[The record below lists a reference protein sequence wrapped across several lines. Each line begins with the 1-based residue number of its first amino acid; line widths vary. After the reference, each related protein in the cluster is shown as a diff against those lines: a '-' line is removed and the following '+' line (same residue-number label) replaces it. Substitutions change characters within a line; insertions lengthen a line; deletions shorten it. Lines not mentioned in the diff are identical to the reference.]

1 MIQQSNGNRRF
12 ARSAHLSAHSQAHQG
27 NRISSFLVFH
37 RRPGLDAKEFPSR
50 NDQEAAG
57 YAEAM
62 EVVFGHSADIP
73 LTENHIK
80 QLRRDPLQQPSKD
93 ERRRREY
100 KTHSNNVEA
109 FGPDGESLGVAF
121 ETATPFDTP
130 RLMTEL
136 IEWTHANLETKDL
149 HRPLHRRISGNSS
162 FSGWQRGG
170 SHGY

>member
-1 MIQQSNGNRRF
+1 
-12 ARSAHLSAHSQAHQG
+12 
-27 NRISSFLVFH
+27 
-37 RRPGLDAKEFPSR
+37 
-50 NDQEAAG
+50 
-57 YAEAM
+57 M

-109 FGPDGESLGVAF
+109 FGPDGETLGVAF